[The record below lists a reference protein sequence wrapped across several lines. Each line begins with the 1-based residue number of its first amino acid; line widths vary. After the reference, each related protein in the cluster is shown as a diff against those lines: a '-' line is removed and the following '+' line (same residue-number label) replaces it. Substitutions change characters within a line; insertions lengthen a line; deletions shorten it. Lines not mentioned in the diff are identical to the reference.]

1 MPAQFPHLYKA
12 YLEWKEDRTA
22 TLSAAEQP
30 RLVGGPPPQFD
41 GSAAH
46 WSPEELLL
54 SAIQLCLM
62 TTFLSLVGRQNL
74 VIHSY
79 KSEIEG
85 VLEKTN
91 DGLRFTR
98 ITVKVD
104 LESEDSG
111 KARELLKSAKKY
123 CIISNALNV
132 PVELV

>member
-12 YLEWKEDRTA
+12 YLEWKKERIA

-30 RLVGGPPPQFD
+30 QLIGGPPPQFD